1 MRTLMACGMGV
12 AALWLLL
19 PADAPGA
26 VLARQWC
33 ATGIV
38 TYDIIP
44 GGQPPVTE
52 TQTTPVPVPYA
63 WLDENVPGGER
74 EAEAYEEAANAA
86 AANGRPVWECYLT
99 GVGPAVSNLFF
110 RASLGY
116 DGNGKRTVEWSP
128 DLNEGETKTNR
139 VYRVEGKK
147 AMTDEKWED
156 VTEVEDLEKAGWHF
170 FRVTVEMAE

>member
-26 VLARQWC
+26 VLARQWY

-38 TYDIIP
+38 TYDSIP

-63 WLDENVPGGER
+63 WLDENVPGVAQ
-74 EAEAYEEAANAA
+74 EAAAYEAAAHGE

-99 GVGPAVSNLFF
+99 GVGPAFSNLFF
-110 RASLGY
+110 RASLGH
-116 DGNGKRTVEWSP
+116 DGNGKRTVGWSP
-128 DLNEGETKTNR
+128 DLNEGETKSER

-147 AMTDEKWED
+147 KMMDEKWED
-156 VTEVEDLEKAGWHF
+156 VTEEEDLEEGGWRF
-170 FRVTVEMAE
+170 FRVEVGMP